1 MAWTDSRVFSGH
13 VIRNDISDM
22 AIKKGMKFTML
33 YSPSFEA
40 EIDRIR
46 KDENEVDVIMI
57 PSDGNAFMTT
67 WPLDETDNKF
77 ARGIYKIKE
86 KEISFGI

>member
-1 MAWTDSRVFSGH
+1 ME
-13 VIRNDISDM
+13 
-22 AIKKGMKFTML
+22 IKKGLKFNML
-33 YSPSFEA
+33 YSPSFTA
-40 EIDRIR
+40 EVSDIR
-46 KDENEVDVIMI
+46 KDDNEIDVIMI

-77 ARGIYKIKE
+77 SRGIYKVKE

>member
-1 MAWTDSRVFSGH
+1 M
-13 VIRNDISDM
+13 
-22 AIKKGMKFTML
+22 IKKGLKFKLL

-40 EIDRIR
+40 EISVIR

-57 PSDGNAFMTT
+57 PSDGNAFMDT
-67 WPLDETDNKF
+67 WPLDETENKF
-77 ARGIYKIKE
+77 SRGIYKAKE